1 MRLVLLVVGLLAA
14 GALVAG
20 CGGDDEG
27 GGGGGD
33 TGAQTQPGPTE
44 TATETATTTTEDG
57 GGGGG
62 ADPSHPQVKQAVE
75 SCKQQINAQP
85 GISEDVRSDL
95 EEICQKAAS
104 GDEKEVREATKEVCR
119 KLIEENVPD
128 GPAREQALASCDQ
141 AAPSP

>member
-1 MRLVLLVVGLLAA
+1 MRLVLLVVGLLVAS
-14 GALVAG
+14 ALVAS

-27 GGGGGD
+27 GGGGAD
-33 TGAQTQPGPTE
+33 TGAQTQPGA
-44 TATETATTTTEDG
+44 TATTTETATTTTEDG
-57 GGGGG
+57 GGGG
-62 ADPSHPQVKQAVE
+62 ADTSDPQVKQAVE

-85 GISEDVRSDL
+85 GISEAVRSDL

-104 GDEKEVREATKEVCR
+104 GDEREVREATKEVCR